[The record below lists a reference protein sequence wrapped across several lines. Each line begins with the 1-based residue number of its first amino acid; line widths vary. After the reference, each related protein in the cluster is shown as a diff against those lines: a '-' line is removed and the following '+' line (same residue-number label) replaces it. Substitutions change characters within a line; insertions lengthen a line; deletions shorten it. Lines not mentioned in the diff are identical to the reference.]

1 MEQLEKCS
9 QVPKNIIK
17 PEEIIERDIIRLYNL
32 IEYIFAISFPYEKY
46 NLFFDVSDNK
56 DIVQFAVRASRTDMK
71 DAMLRLYGAC
81 SRSGI

>member
-1 MEQLEKCS
+1 MEQLEKRS
-9 QVPKNIIK
+9 QVQKDITK
-17 PEEIIERDIIRLYNL
+17 PEDIIERDIIKLYNM
-32 IEYIFAISFPYEKY
+32 IGFIIATSFPYEKY